1 MSLPGQVA
9 EIPNHMCLTQNL
21 KVPSPCSQHPK
32 ADWSAPMPSCTSVL
46 CYKKSGSTA
55 VTSNKLLGIIA
66 FIYALSCIGEG
77 NGNPL
82 QCSCLENLR
91 DGGARWLLSMGLHR
105 VGHDWS
111 DLAAAAAA
119 ERLNWKL
126 KVKSE
131 SEVTQSCPTLSDP
144 MDCSLPG
151 SHPWDLPGKSTGVGC
166 HCLLWFSSLV
176 DFILIRMFWLFCT
189 LQVEHSAWMKCFD

>member
-1 MSLPGQVA
+1 MCPWVSGWIIISVFKEKTRVPGRFSNVLAGQVA
-9 EIPNHMCLTQNL
+9 EISNHMCLTQNL

-66 FIYALSCIGEG
+66 FIYAISCIGKGNGIGEG

-82 QCSCLENLR
+82 QCSCLRIPRMVEPSGLP
-91 DGGARWLLSMGLHR
+91 SMGSHR

-111 DLAAAAAA
+111 DLAIASDS
-119 ERLNWKL
+119 EL
-126 KVKSE
+126 K
-131 SEVTQSCPTLSDP
+131 
-144 MDCSLPG
+144 
-151 SHPWDLPGKSTGVGC
+151 
-166 HCLLWFSSLV
+166 SS
-176 DFILIRMFWLFCT
+176 
-189 LQVEHSAWMKCFD
+189 